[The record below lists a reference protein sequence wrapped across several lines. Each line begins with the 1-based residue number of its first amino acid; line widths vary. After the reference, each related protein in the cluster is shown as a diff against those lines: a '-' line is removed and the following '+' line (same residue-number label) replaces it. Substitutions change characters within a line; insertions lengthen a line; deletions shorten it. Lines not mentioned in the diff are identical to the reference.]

1 MTARRTITRRGFLA
15 RTLATTGAA
24 AMVPAIVPAAAL
36 GNDGSVAPSNRVSVG
51 IIGVGRQDA
60 AYNRRQ
66 LLALPDVQVA
76 AVCDVDAW
84 RLENAQK
91 SVDEHYGQSTA
102 SGTAR
107 GCAAYGDFREL
118 LARDDIDAVM
128 ISTPD
133 HWHEPMTLAAFAAG
147 KDVSL
152 EKPITR
158 TIAEGR
164 RISDAADRLRR
175 IFRVDSEFRTTR
187 GVRQAA
193 MLVRNGRIG
202 KVLRFEVGVP
212 QSDVGC
218 PPQPEMPV
226 PEELDYERW
235 QGPAPRAF
243 YTERRVH
250 KPQSFERPGWMRHLY
265 YCDGMIT
272 NWGTH
277 TLNGALWAVDLD
289 RTGPVEVEGKGAY
302 PPADSFWNVM
312 LQFSIRYRFAN
323 GMECVYATGR
333 PYFRI
338 EGTDGWVEA
347 DFREV
352 KAEPASL
359 LHETFGPDEMH
370 FPAAAKSDKRD
381 FIDCVKSREET
392 LEPAEVGHRVTSMCH
407 LGHIAVQVGGALK
420 WDPDKE
426 RFTNSDAANAWID
439 KPIHSPPGA

>member
-1 MTARRTITRRGFLA
+1 MASRRAIRRRSFLA
-15 RTLATTGAA
+15 RTLAGTGAA
-24 AMVPAIVPAAAL
+24 VLAPAFVPASAL
-36 GNDGSVAPSNRVSVG
+36 GNDDSVAPSDRIGVG
-51 IIGVGRQDA
+51 IIGVGRQDG

-66 LLALPDVQVA
+66 LLALPDVQVV

-84 RLENAQK
+84 RLENARK
-91 SVDEHYGQSTA
+91 SVDEHYGQSTP
-102 SGTAR
+102 SGTSR
-107 GCAAYGDFREL
+107 GCAVYGDFREL

-133 HWHEPMTLAAFAAG
+133 HWHAPMALAAFDAG

-164 RISDAADRLRR
+164 QISDASARLNRV
-175 IFRVDSEFRTTR
+175 FRVDSEFRTKP

-193 MLVRNGRIG
+193 TLVRNGRIG
-202 KVLRFEVGVP
+202 KVQRVEVGVP

-250 KPQSFERPGWMRHLY
+250 KPKAYERPGWMRHLY

-277 TLNGALWAVDLD
+277 TLNGALWAADLD
-289 RTGPVEVEGKGAY
+289 RSGPVEVEGTGVY
-302 PPADSFWNVM
+302 PPADSFWNVL

-323 GMECVYATGR
+323 GIECVYATGR

-338 EGTDGWVEA
+338 EGTEGWVEA
-347 DFREV
+347 DFRQV
-352 KAEPASL
+352 KAEPESL
-359 LHETFGPDEMH
+359 LTAQFGPDDVQ
-370 FPAAAKSDKRD
+370 FPAAAQSDKRN

-407 LGHIAVQVGGALK
+407 LGHIAVQMDGVLK

-426 RFTNSDAANAWID
+426 RFTNNDAANAWLD
-439 KPIHSPPGA
+439 KPIHSPRQP